1 MLRQKIASMNP
12 GKPLMTAREVARHLQ
27 ISDRKLQ
34 LMLKS
39 GDAPPH
45 CKIGRVRRWRPE
57 VVEAWLENRE
67 GQTLQKIS
75 GREEAT

>member
-1 MLRQKIASMNP
+1 MLRQKIAFMNP
-12 GKPLMTAREVARHLQ
+12 PKPLMTAREVARHLH

-34 LMLKS
+34 QMLKS

-57 VVEAWLENRE
+57 VIDAWLENRE
-67 GQTLQKIS
+67 GRAPEKGS

>member
-1 MLRQKIASMNP
+1 
-12 GKPLMTAREVARHLQ
+12 MTAKEVARYLQ
-27 ISDRKLQ
+27 ISDRKFQ
-34 LMLKS
+34 QMLKS

-45 CKIGRVRRWRPE
+45 SKIGRMRRWRPE

-67 GQTLQKIS
+67 GQTLQKKS

>member
-1 MLRQKIASMNP
+1 MLRQKIANMNSP
-12 GKPLMTAREVARHLQ
+12 KPLMTAREVARHLQ

-34 LMLKS
+34 QMLKS

-45 CKIGRVRRWRPE
+45 CKIGRVRRWRSE
-57 VVEAWLENRE
+57 VIDAWLEHRE
-67 GQTLQKIS
+67 GQTPREES